1 MQRIVFFIAAVAFSA
16 AAQAQIKCWN
26 ENGRRVC
33 GDAPP
38 AGARVTTLKGAAS
51 PEAPA
56 PAAKDAKR
64 PMTPA
69 EQEADYRRRQTEAA
83 KAAEKSASAQKE
95 TDAKKENCERA
106 KEALRSYETGR
117 VTRIDANGERYFL
130 DEAQIA
136 QESAKARQTM
146 QESCN

>member
-1 MQRIVFFIAAVAFSA
+1 MRRILFFIAAAAFA
-16 AAQAQIKCWN
+16 AGAQAQIKCWN

-38 AGARVTTLKGAAS
+38 PGARVTTLRGE
-51 PEAPA
+51 PAPA
-56 PAAKDAKR
+56 APAAAAKDAKR
-64 PMTPA
+64 PLTPA
-69 EQEADYRRRQTEAA
+69 EQEAEFRKRQAEAA
-83 KAAEKSASAQKE
+83 KSAEKAAEANKESSAKR
-95 TDAKKENCERA
+95 ENCERA

-117 VTRIDANGERYFL
+117 VMRIDAQGERYFL

-136 QESAKARQTM
+136 QESAKARQVM